1 MIEII
6 KPDWDAPKNI
16 VAFTTTRQGGV
27 SVAPYDSLN
36 LGIHVQDDPIA
47 VRKNRVKLME
57 QFNLPQ
63 EPAWLTQTHS
73 TIVVK
78 NTLDY
83 SLCEADASFADE
95 PDLVCTVL
103 TADCLPLLVCDK
115 QGTQVAAIHA
125 GWRGLADGVIEA
137 TIERLSAARE
147 DLLVWLGPA
156 IGPRVY
162 EVGED
167 VYQAFID
174 HDQKAKLGFRAHTPN
189 KWLMNV
195 YALAHQRLSA
205 LGVLHISGGEHCT
218 YTEAEKFY
226 SFRRDGVTG
235 RMASMIY
242 LK

>member
-6 KPDWDAPKNI
+6 TPDWDAPKNI

-36 LGIHVQDDPIA
+36 LAAHVQDDPIA
-47 VRKNRVKLME
+47 VRKNRVKMME

-73 TIVVK
+73 TIAVK

-83 SLCEADASFADE
+83 SLCEADASFTDE
-95 PDLVCTVL
+95 PDLVCVVL

-137 TIERLSAARE
+137 TIERLTAARE

-174 HDQKAKLGFRAHTPN
+174 HDQKAVLAFRALSEK
-189 KWLMNV
+189 KWMMNV
-195 YALAHQRLSA
+195 YTLAHQRLSN
-205 LGVLHISGGEHCT
+205 LGIVNISGGDHCT

-226 SFRRDGVTG
+226 SFRREGVTG
-235 RMASMIY
+235 RMASLIY
-242 LK
+242 LR